1 MKRSMIVMMMIVMM
15 FSLNLFGEDG
25 VVKEVKKECGADC
38 TKPCCEDKV
47 VVEDHKCTKKCELA
61 AKHVCSDEC
70 KSENATET
78 CELASLKT
86 TCSTSMKDQGCKP
99 VGCEQKIEKKGC
111 HNK

>member
-1 MKRSMIVMMMIVMM
+1 MKRSMIVMMMILMI
-15 FSLNLFGEDG
+15 FSLNLFGEEG
-25 VVKEVKKECGADC
+25 VIETKIECGTDC

-47 VVEDHKCTKKCELA
+47 VVEDHKCTEKCELA

-78 CELASLKT
+78 CELANPKT
-86 TCSTSMKDQGCKP
+86 TCATSMKDKGCKP
-99 VGCEQKIEKKGC
+99 AGCDQKVKEKGC